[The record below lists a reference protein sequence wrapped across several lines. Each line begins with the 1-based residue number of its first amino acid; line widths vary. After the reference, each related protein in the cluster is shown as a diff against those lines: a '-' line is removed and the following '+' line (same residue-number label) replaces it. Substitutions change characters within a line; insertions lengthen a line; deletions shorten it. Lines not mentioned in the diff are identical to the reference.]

1 MSTPDGGIGQTP
13 LTPGPVSQVP
23 SPPPLQSGVKPTQ
36 IMVEPIDKS
45 GFRGEPVR
53 AAGRIITPA
62 DGLGVPGLRVELYIR
77 PKSLGG
83 GYFLGST
90 VTLADGSFEI
100 SADLPREAPLGEHE
114 VLAFTPGDSKFGSSS
129 TQ

>member
-1 MSTPDGGIGQTP
+1 MP
-13 LTPGPVSQVP
+13 
-23 SPPPLQSGVKPTQ
+23 
-36 IMVEPIDKS
+36 KS
-45 GFRGEPVR
+45 GKRGRLLEIGLWLPSGRRGGPGDGSVVRGEPGR
-53 AAGRIITPA
+53 AAGRIVAPA
-62 DGLGVPGLRVELYIR
+62 EGLGVPGRRVELYVR